1 MSNDEKYGF
10 TRQYHVLLTDKQKIQ
25 HKKAL
30 ENQNALFQYALKY
43 LFKTYGVK
51 HIGRPMPASKKPIQY
66 VLNKIKAAFIKD
78 KYDLDRWSKSVLFLS
93 SHSADEFL
101 KTVYTNFTQYRKR
114 LEKADKGMNA
124 KARYN
129 FKMNVTKDKHGKHK
143 NQLHKSWYRKGSIGF
158 LRNGASFRTITSQK
172 LPVDSKGGIRIE
184 GKHTDNHTFLTV
196 ADFGTVEV
204 IEDLSD
210 LNLKDIALT
219 KIKKLPDGTY
229 RLQLT
234 FSLPREKQE
243 SQTIQGFDWNM
254 AGNEAFCSSDGKRIK
269 VSDSTIK
276 RADEYEQKINEI
288 KSARDLE
295 ENIHGQSKR
304 YQKLNRRQQKLN
316 AKRANLLT
324 NEYRHLVHQVADDCD
339 TIVVEK
345 LDAYEMRK
353 RGKGSAQS
361 KGINRRL
368 AVLKPYELMTILE
381 SLVRKQDKTLIKV
394 DSFWTSKA
402 CHNCGYINKDLKVGQ
417 KEWQCPSCKKTID
430 RDLNAAR
437 NILDWG
443 THPEHHAKLKKAAED
458 GKKLSPSSLV
468 AEV

>member
-1 MSNDEKYGF
+1 MSKEKKYGF
-10 TRQYHVLLTDKQKIQ
+10 TRQYHVLLTDKQRVQ
-25 HKKAL
+25 HEKAL
-30 ENQNALFQYALKY
+30 ETQNALFQYALKY

-51 HIGRPMPASKKPIQY
+51 HIGRPMPTSQKPIQY
-66 VLNKIKAAFIKD
+66 VLNKIKAGFIKD
-78 KYDLDRWSKSVLFLS
+78 KYNLARWKKSALFLS

-101 KTVYTNFTQYRKR
+101 KTVYTNFSQYRKR
-114 LEKADKGMNA
+114 LEKAGKSMDE

-129 FKMNVTKDKHGKHK
+129 FKMNVTKDKHGRHK
-143 NQLHKSWYRKGSIGF
+143 NQLHKSWYRKGSINF

-172 LPVDSKGGIRIE
+172 LPEDSKGGIRIE
-184 GKHTDNHTFLTV
+184 DKHRDNHTFLTV

-204 IEDLSD
+204 IEDLSE
-210 LNLKDIALT
+210 LNLKAVVLT

-234 FSLPREKQE
+234 FSLPRKKKE
-243 SQTIQGFDWNM
+243 SKIIRGFDWNM
-254 AGNEAFCSSDGKRIK
+254 ANNEVFCSSDGKRIK
-269 VSDSTIK
+269 VSSTAIK
-276 RADEYEQKINEI
+276 LADEYEQKINKI
-288 KSARDLE
+288 KSERDQE
-295 ENIHGQSKR
+295 ENIHGNSKR
-304 YQKLNRRQQKLN
+304 YRKLHRKQQKLN
-316 AKRANLLT
+316 AKRTNLLT
-324 NEYRHLVHQVADDCD
+324 NEYRHLVHEVADDCD
-339 TIVVEK
+339 TIIVEK

-368 AVLKPYELMTILE
+368 TVLKPYELMTVLE
-381 SLVRKQDKTLIKV
+381 SLVKKQNKTLIKV

-402 CHNCGYINKDLKVGQ
+402 CHECGYINEDLKVGQ
-417 KEWQCPSCKKTID
+417 KEWQCPSCKKMID

-443 THPEHHAKLKKAAED
+443 IHPEHHSKFIKAAEE

-468 AEV
+468 TEV